1 MRLIYMAKKPDKK
14 LKAKKL
20 TAKEQSARFIRTARE
35 IDVDE
40 SGGKFERVFEKVVPP
55 RKKTIPEP

>member
-1 MRLIYMAKKPDKK
+1 MAKKPDKK

-35 IDVDE
+35 VEADE
-40 SGGKFERVFEKVVPP
+40 SGRAFEKAFNSIIPP
-55 RKKTIPEP
+55 RGKALEK